1 MELLLSVTNMEEAV
15 LTSPMK
21 GIKHAKTSPSDWC
34 IKPLVPPA
42 PTPPLIILKIGL
54 SGAWSFQ

>member
-1 MELLLSVTNMEEAV
+1 MEEAV

-21 GIKHAKTSPSDWC
+21 GIKHAEMSPSDGC

-42 PTPPLIILKIGL
+42 PTPLLIILKIGL

>member
-1 MELLLSVTNMEEAV
+1 MEEAV

-21 GIKHAKTSPSDWC
+21 GIKHAERSPSDWC